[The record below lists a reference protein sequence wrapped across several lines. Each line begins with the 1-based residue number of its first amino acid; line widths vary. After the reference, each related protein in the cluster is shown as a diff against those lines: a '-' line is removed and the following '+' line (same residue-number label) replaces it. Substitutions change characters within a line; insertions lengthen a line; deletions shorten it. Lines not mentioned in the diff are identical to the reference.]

1 MLIPDVNILVYA
13 YDMDSPQH
21 KLARTWWQTTLTQ
34 PRPVGMPWATSLGF
48 IRVATNRH
56 ILTNPL
62 SVQEAVGRVRRWLDH
77 PRVRIVSP
85 GERHGE
91 ILFRLLTDLGTAG
104 NLTSDAHLAALAIE
118 YQAEIVSTDAD
129 FSRFPGLRWFN
140 PLAVRARPGRDRRP
154 AN

>member
-1 MLIPDVNILVYA
+1 
-13 YDMDSPQH
+13 MDSPQH

-48 IRVATNRH
+48 IRVVTNRR

-62 SVQEAVGRVRRWLDH
+62 SVLEAGARVRNWLDH

-85 GERHGE
+85 GERHAE
-91 ILFRLLTDLGTAG
+91 ILFRLLTELGTAG

-118 YQAEIVSTDAD
+118 YQAELVSTDA
-129 FSRFPGLRWFN
+129 
-140 PLAVRARPGRDRRP
+140 
-154 AN
+154 

>member
-1 MLIPDVNILVYA
+1 MLIPDVNILVHA

-21 KLARTWWQTTLTQ
+21 KLARAWWEATLTQ

-48 IRVATNRH
+48 IRVATNRR

-62 SVQEAVGRVRRWLDH
+62 SVQDAVGRVRKWLDH
-77 PRVRIVSP
+77 ARVRILTP
-85 GERHGE
+85 GERHAE
-91 ILFRLLTDLGTAG
+91 TLFRLLTELGTAG

-140 PLAVRARPGRDRRP
+140 PLTASRLNPRT
-154 AN
+154 

>member
-48 IRVATNRH
+48 IRVATNRR

-62 SVQEAVGRVRRWLDH
+62 SVRDAVGRVRKWLDH

-85 GERHGE
+85 GERHGD
-91 ILFRLLTDLGTAG
+91 ILFRLLTKLGTAG

-140 PLAVRARPGRDRRP
+140 PLATRQSKSAKRE
-154 AN
+154 